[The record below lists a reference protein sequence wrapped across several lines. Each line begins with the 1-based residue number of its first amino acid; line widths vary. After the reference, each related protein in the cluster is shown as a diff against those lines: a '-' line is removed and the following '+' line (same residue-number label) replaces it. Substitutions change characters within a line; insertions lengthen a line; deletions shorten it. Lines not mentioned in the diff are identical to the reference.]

1 MTLNK
6 YENVKNNLIF
16 YIVKKLLNIKNYI
29 IWKIIKKS

>member
-16 YIVKKLLNIKNYI
+16 YIVKKLLNIKKLYYLKNI
-29 IWKIIKKS
+29 